1 MCFGNQCMFI
11 VKLIILELYVC
22 KGDIEKLPT
31 QHLENFENK
40 KFQWQKKWEGNTYD
54 EMLKH
59 LKVTNAPCFKKYFEE
74 TPKYDKWCI
83 YT

>member
-1 MCFGNQCMFI
+1 MFI

-40 KFQWQKKWEGNTYD
+40 KFQ
-54 EMLKH
+54 
-59 LKVTNAPCFKKYFEE
+59 
-74 TPKYDKWCI
+74 
-83 YT
+83 